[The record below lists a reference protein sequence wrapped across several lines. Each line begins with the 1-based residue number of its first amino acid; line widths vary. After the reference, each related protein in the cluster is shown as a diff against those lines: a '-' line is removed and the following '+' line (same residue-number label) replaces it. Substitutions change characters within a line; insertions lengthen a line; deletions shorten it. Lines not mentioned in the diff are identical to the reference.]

1 MGQMIDNR
9 YEILEQIG
17 KGSMG
22 GVFLAKDTRLKRK
35 VAIKRLVVADKQT
48 DIEVFLQRFQREAL
62 EMAGFQHPNIV
73 SVYDDGSDDEGVYL
87 VLEYMPGGVLTERI
101 RKGAM
106 APAEAAEII
115 LPLAEALQAIH
126 DRGRVHRDVKPS
138 NIMFDSYGNPK
149 LADFG
154 VVKLVESDGSDG
166 LTVAGTTLGTP
177 AYMAPE
183 LVSGQ
188 PLAQSDQYALALV
201 CFELVTGKKPF
212 SADSPLDMLYHQ
224 RNTPL
229 PAPSS
234 FRSDLPAWLD
244 DLLHKALAKQPS
256 ERFADMRSFIDA
268 FHSGLQSDT
277 GSTEQPPTM
286 MPEEPPTQLE
296 IEPIEMP
303 ETSPAPNPAG
313 GFEESATVLAP
324 RDQPAPQVP
333 QTAPAAPPSIDSAT
347 VFTPRGEHNP
357 DIPTPSPSSA
367 QPQDSATILVPD
379 RNPLDG
385 YAWGETPSDASAQPA
400 GHPVSYAQPLPPQS
414 AKPRAKK
421 KLPLW
426 LIILAG
432 LGALLLCIGA
442 GLLVSR
448 LFINPQEGGLSL
460 GLGAKT
466 ATPTLTATL
475 PPSPTATEEPLPTAT
490 ATLEPTPTETPEPT
504 RVPNTVR
511 DIDGM
516 EMVHISAGEFTMGS
530 TRAEHEQPVRQVSL
544 DAFWIDRYEV
554 TNQQYSLCVEAG
566 ACTGPA
572 FNYSSTR
579 DSYYN
584 NPEYANYPVIYVT
597 WPQAQSYCEWTG
609 GRLPSEA
616 EWEKAARG
624 ATDERSYPWGNQAP
638 DCNLVNFGGDEGC
651 VADTSAA
658 GAYPDG
664 ASPYGVMDMSGN
676 VWEWVADWYDEAYYA
691 NSPLQ
696 NPPGPED
703 GLQRVLRG
711 GSWYKFANAIRVSYR
726 EVNVPEGRWNHLGF
740 RCVMDAE

>member
-9 YEILEQIG
+9 YEIIEQIG

-22 GVFLAKDTRLKRK
+22 GVFLAEDTRLKRK
-35 VAIKRLVVADKQT
+35 VAIKRLVVTDKQT

-73 SVYDDGSDDEGVYL
+73 SVYDYGSDEEGVYL
-87 VLEYMPGGVLTERI
+87 ALEHMPGGVLTERI

-106 APAEAAEII
+106 TPAEAADII
-115 LPLAEALQAIH
+115 LPLADALQAIH

-154 VVKLVESDGSDG
+154 VVKLVESDNAEG

-201 CFELVTGKKPF
+201 CFELVTGRRPF
-212 SADSPLDMLYHQ
+212 TADNPLDMLSHQ

-234 FRSDLPAWLD
+234 FQAGLPGWLD
-244 DLLHKALAKQPS
+244 DMLEKALAKHPS
-256 ERFADMRSFIDA
+256 GRYTDMRA
-268 FHSGLQSDT
+268 FSEAFRQGLHSSSGV
-277 GSTEQPPTM
+277 TEEPQAAM
-286 MPEEPPTQLE
+286 AQEEPPTQLE
-296 IEPIEMP
+296 IKNEEIP
-303 ETSPAPNPAG
+303 EQPPAKAG
-313 GFEESATVLAP
+313 GYEESATMVAP
-324 RDQPAPQVP
+324 RNQPAPQVP
-333 QTAPAAPPSIDSAT
+333 RPTPASSPSIDAST
-347 VFTPRGEHNP
+347 VMAPRGQHP
-357 DIPTPSPSSA
+357 SDIPTPPPSSA
-367 QPQDSATILVPD
+367 QPQDSATVMVPD
-379 RNPLDG
+379 RNPLEG
-385 YAWGETPSDASAQPA
+385 YDWSETPAASSAQPA
-400 GHPVSYAQPLPPQS
+400 GQPVSYAQPLATES
-414 AKPRAKK
+414 AKPAAKK

-426 LIILAG
+426 LIIL
-432 LGALLLCIGA
+432 GALGVILLCVVV

-448 LFINPQEGGLSL
+448 LLINPQEGGLAL

-466 ATPTLTATL
+466 ATATATL
-475 PPSPTATEEPLPTAT
+475 LPSPTATVEPLPTAT
-490 ATLEPTPTETPEPT
+490 ATLEPTPTETPQPT
-504 RVPNTVR
+504 RVPNVVR

-516 EMVHISAGEFTMGS
+516 QMVHIPAGEFTMGS
-530 TRAEHEQPVRQVSL
+530 TRAENEQPVRQVYL
-544 DAFWIDRYEV
+544 DAFWIDMYEV
-554 TNQQYSLCVEAG
+554 TNQQYALCIEAG
-566 ACTGPA
+566 ACTDPA
-572 FNYSSTR
+572 FDYSSTR

-584 NPEYANYPVIYVT
+584 NPDYANYPVIYVT
-597 WPQAQSYCEWTG
+597 WPQAQTYCGWAG

-651 VADTSAA
+651 VADTSAV
-658 GAYPDG
+658 GAFPEG
-664 ASPYGVMDMSGN
+664 VSPYGVMDMSGN
-676 VWEWVADWYDEAYYA
+676 VWEWVADWYDENFYA
-691 NSPLQ
+691 NSPLE
-696 NPPGPED
+696 NPQGPAD

-740 RCVMDAE
+740 RCAADAE

>member
-1 MGQMIDNR
+1 
-9 YEILEQIG
+9 
-17 KGSMG
+17 
-22 GVFLAKDTRLKRK
+22 
-35 VAIKRLVVADKQT
+35 VVTDKQT
-48 DIEVFLQRFQREAL
+48 DMAVFLQRFQREAL

-73 SVYDDGSDDEGVYL
+73 SVYDYGSDDEGVYL
-87 VLEYMPGGVLTERI
+87 VLEHMPGGVLTERI

-106 APAEAAEII
+106 NPAEAAEII
-115 LPLAEALQAIH
+115 LPLADALQAIH

-212 SADSPLDMLYHQ
+212 TADSPLDMLFHQ

-234 FRSDLPAWLD
+234 FQSDLPTWID
-244 DLLHKALAKQPS
+244 DLLQKALAKQPS
-256 ERFADMRSFIDA
+256 ARFADMRA
-268 FHSGLQSDT
+268 FSEAFQQGLQSVV
-277 GSTEQPPTM
+277 GGEIKQPAEVVAE
-286 MPEEPPTQLE
+286 EEPPTQLE
-296 IEPIEMP
+296 IEPMEMP
-303 ETSPAPNPAG
+303 ETSPTPKPAG

-333 QTAPAAPPSIDSAT
+333 ESAPATPPAIDSAT
-347 VFTPRGEHNP
+347 VFSPRGEQFA
-357 DIPTPSPSSA
+357 DLPTPSPSSA

-385 YAWGETPSDASAQPA
+385 YAWGETPPEASAQPA
-400 GHPVSYAQPLPPQS
+400 GQPVSYAQPLPPQS
-414 AKPRAKK
+414 AKPAEKK

-426 LIILAG
+426 QIILG
-432 LGALLLCIGA
+432 VKSILLLCVA
-442 GLLVSR
+442 LGLL
-448 LFINPQEGGLSL
+448 LNHFLINPQEGGFSL
-460 GLGAKT
+460 GLGAST

-490 ATLEPTPTETPEPT
+490 NTPEPTPTETPEPT
-504 RVPNTVR
+504 RVPNVVR
-511 DIDGM
+511 DVDGM
-516 EMVHISAGEFTMGS
+516 EMVHIPAGEFTMGS
-530 TRAEHEQPVRQVSL
+530 TRAEQEQPVRQVYL
-544 DAFWIDRYEV
+544 DAYWVDMYEV
-554 TNQQYSLCVEAG
+554 TNQQYTLCVAAG
-566 ACTGPA
+566 DCTTPA

-579 DSYYN
+579 DSYYT

-597 WPQAQSYCEWTG
+597 WLQAQSYCEWAG
-609 GRLPSEA
+609 GRLPTEA

-638 DCNLVNFGGDEGC
+638 DCNVVNFGGDEGC
-651 VADTSAA
+651 VADTSEV
-658 GAYPDG
+658 GAFPAG

-676 VWEWVADWYDEAYYA
+676 VWEWVADWYDEDYYA
-691 NSPLQ
+691 NSPLE
-696 NPPGPED
+696 NPQGPED

-711 GSWYKFANAIRVSYR
+711 GSWYKFANAIRASFR
-726 EVNVPEGRWNHLGF
+726 EVNLPEGRWNHLGF
-740 RCVMDAE
+740 RCAMDAE

>member
-9 YEILEQIG
+9 YEILEKIG

-22 GVFLAKDTRLKRK
+22 GVFLAEDTRLKRK
-35 VAIKRLVVADKQT
+35 VAIKRLVVTDKQT
-48 DIEVFLQRFQREAL
+48 DMDVFLQRFQREAL

-73 SVYDDGSDDEGVYL
+73 SVYDYGSDEEGVYL
-87 VLEYMPGGVLTERI
+87 VLEHMPGGVLTERI

-106 APAEAAEII
+106 APAEAAAII
-115 LPLAEALQAIH
+115 LPLADALQAIH

-138 NIMFDSYGNPK
+138 NIMFDRYDNPK

-201 CFELVTGKKPF
+201 CFELVTGRKPF

-234 FRSDLPAWLD
+234 FQSGLPAWLD
-244 DLLHKALAKQPS
+244 DLLQKALAKQPA
-256 ERFADMRSFIDA
+256 ERFADMRSFIEAFQQGLMRDA
-268 FHSGLQSDT
+268 
-277 GSTEQPPTM
+277 GSMAEAPAKM
-286 MPEEPPTQLE
+286 AEEEPPTQLDIKNE
-296 IEPIEMP
+296 EKP
-303 ETSPAPNPAG
+303 ESSSTPAS

-333 QTAPAAPPSIDSAT
+333 QPAPIDPPSIDSAT
-347 VFTPRGEHNP
+347 VFTPRGEHTP
-357 DIPTPSPSSA
+357 DISTPSAPSTM
-367 QPQDSATILVPD
+367 PQDSSTILVPD
-379 RNPLDG
+379 RNPLEG
-385 YAWGETPSDASAQPA
+385 YVWGETPPDDQPQPA
-400 GHPVSYAQPLPPQS
+400 RQPVSYAQPLPTES

-421 KLPLW
+421 RLPLW

-432 LGALLLCIGA
+432 LGAFLLCAGA

-448 LFINPQEGGLSL
+448 LFLNPQGEGLSL
-460 GLGAKT
+460 GLGART
-466 ATPTLTATL
+466 ATATLTATL
-475 PPSPTATEEPLPTAT
+475 PPSPTATETLLPTAT
-490 ATLEPTPTETPEPT
+490 ATVEPTPTETPQPT
-504 RVPNTVR
+504 RVPNVVR
-511 DIDGM
+511 DVDGM
-516 EMVHISAGEFTMGS
+516 EMVHIPAGEFTMGS
-530 TRAEHEQPVRQVSL
+530 TRADNEQPVRQVSL
-544 DAFWIDRYEV
+544 DAYWIDMYEV
-554 TNQQYSLCVEAG
+554 TNQQYGLCVEAG
-566 ACTGPA
+566 ACTTPA
-572 FNYSSTR
+572 FNYSNTR
-579 DSYYN
+579 ESYHN

-597 WPQAQSYCEWTG
+597 WTQAQSYCEWSG
-609 GRLPSEA
+609 GRLPTEA
-616 EWEKAARG
+616 EWEKTARG
-624 ATDERSYPWGNQAP
+624 ATDERNYPWGNQTP
-638 DCNLVNFGGDEGC
+638 ECNLVNFGGDEGC
-651 VADTSAA
+651 VADTSEV

-676 VWEWVADWYDEAYYA
+676 VWEWVADWYDETYYA
-691 NSPLQ
+691 NGPLE
-696 NPPGPED
+696 NPTGPED
-703 GLQRVLRG
+703 GQQRVLRG
-711 GSWYKFANAIRVSYR
+711 GSWYKFANAIRVSFR

-740 RCVMDAE
+740 RCVMDPE